1 MSETYAATSG
11 SGARAGIWSA
21 IVTVNS
27 VDVSARV
34 VGDIRI
40 DAEEDSAR
48 IAELTLRPAPGTT
61 FAIADWVGKSLTI
74 DIADLSSG
82 SATDIQRLFTG
93 LIDTPTLNL
102 DLRTI
107 RDRKSTRLNSSH

>member
-48 IAELTLRPAPGTT
+48 IAELTLRPVPGP
-61 FAIADWVGKSLTI
+61 FAGVFGWGGPSENARKRKIVGAK
-74 DIADLSSG
+74 G
-82 SATDIQRLFTG
+82 SEMCER
-93 LIDTPTLNL
+93 
-102 DLRTI
+102 
-107 RDRKSTRLNSSH
+107 H